1 MIRTPVTLTAS
12 LLAVAALA
20 PATAGAAGVTLG
32 GAPTMRL
39 VDAHHAQLHFAADAL
54 PRRATVRFAGGG
66 RRVSSLART
75 GRHGGD
81 AVYSARVTS
90 KTALR
95 AGTKYTLRIEVPGQ
109 APIVRLVKLRDAASR
124 PAGAG
129 GASLGA

>member
-1 MIRTPVTLTAS
+1 
-12 LLAVAALA
+12 
-20 PATAGAAGVTLG
+20 
-32 GAPTMRL
+32 
-39 VDAHHAQLHFAADAL
+39 
-54 PRRATVRFAGGG
+54 
-66 RRVSSLART
+66 
-75 GRHGGD
+75 
-81 AVYSARVTS
+81 VTS